1 MDIVAVRR
9 LCLSKEGAT
18 EDFPF
23 GDHTLVFKVGGKMFA
38 LCSLDD
44 TPFRLNLKCDPER
57 ALELR
62 EEFPQEIT
70 GAYHMNKKHW
80 NSLLPEHLPEYLLKE
95 LVNHSY
101 DLVLM
106 GLPKKFRD
114 QLSGKA
120 GMG

>member
-1 MDIVAVRR
+1 MDIEAVRR
-9 LCLSKEGAT
+9 LCLSKE
-18 EDFPF
+18 
-23 GDHTLVFKVGGKMFA
+23 VGGKMFA